1 MQPAFKEEP
10 HVFGSKTP
18 GSLPKAAGAASLGD
32 QGSDSGA
39 VGAAGAVGVAA
50 SRKKEKR
57 IRHLNREG
65 NIFQS
70 PPSPPLYTFHLI
82 MLLQ

>member
-10 HVFGSKTP
+10 HMFGSKTSV
-18 GSLPKAAGAASLGD
+18 SLPKAAGAASLED

-39 VGAAGAVGVAA
+39 VEAAGAGGVAA
-50 SRKKEKR
+50 SGKKEKR
-57 IRHLNREG
+57 IRHLYREG

-70 PPSPPLYTFHLI
+70 PPSPYIPFT
-82 MLLQ
+82 